1 MHRSEARQRI
11 GRRFFCML
19 MVLLVWSGMAGFLPQ
34 VAAQTPKTEGAG
46 NVLIGKLEGPEILPD
61 AKRPDKLGE
70 APMLADLVKAGKLPS
85 VEQRVPLEP
94 MVIKPLV
101 EIGKYGGTWRSV
113 FTGVADQENGNRIMS
128 TDKLIFWDYSGSQ
141 LRPSVAKSW
150 EVSDGARVTTFS
162 LRKGHKWSDGTPVT
176 ADDFLFWFEDIYSN
190 KDLTPTPHNEMSING
205 KVGKMEKVDETT
217 FRFVFPDPYPLLLE
231 ILGDSSYIGSSQA
244 HGADT
249 GLRGPVA
256 PAAYLKQFHPKYTD
270 PAKLDQMAK
279 DAKMDSW
286 VKLFT
291 FKANWALNNELP
303 VLGPWKTTTP
313 INNPTWALER
323 NPYYFAVDTAGN
335 QLPYWDKV
343 VFTLAENLEV
353 ANLRAIAGEYDYQ
366 NRHMDLAK
374 LPVFLENQ
382 QKGNYTVHLDLA
394 GGGSDAAIQV
404 NQSWQGDP
412 EIMKWLR
419 NRDFRHGMSLGIDR
433 DQLNEVFWL
442 GLGTPGSTVP
452 AEESTYSP
460 GPEWRTKWHVFDPKQ
475 ANELLDKAGLTQKD
489 SEGMRLRTDG
499 KGRLRFELVAI
510 AGTFVPYAQMG
521 EMIAQQLKK
530 VGLQLD
536 VVELERNLGQNQRA
550 YGNDTQLFMVMN
562 QGSEMLYSYPNQ
574 TIPVAF
580 NAPMSPGISAWF
592 NSGGDKGVD
601 PSFDPQLVKVLE
613 LFKQGKN
620 ELDPAARIKIGQEI
634 WKVVTEETYTIGLVG
649 RSPASNGTR
658 IVKNNVGNV
667 PARQSLG
674 QHVRTPGISHP
685 ATLFFKS

>member
-1 MHRSEARQRI
+1 VTKPEDKI
-11 GRRFFCML
+11 G
-19 MVLLVWSGMAGFLPQ
+19 
-34 VAAQTPKTEGAG
+34 K
-46 NVLIGKLEGPEILPD
+46 NLIGKLEGPEILPD

-70 APMLADLVKAGKLPS
+70 APMWADLVKAGKLPP
-85 VEQRVPLEP
+85 VQERVSQD
-94 MVIKPLV
+94 PLV
-101 EIGKYGGTWRSV
+101 LKPTHEVGKYGGTWRTV
-113 FTGVADQENGNRIMS
+113 FTGVADQENGNRIVS
-128 TDKLIFWDYSGSQ
+128 TDKLVFWNYAGTEQ
-141 LRPSVAKSW
+141 RPCLAKSW
-150 EVSDGARVTTFS
+150 TTSDGGRVWTFS
-162 LRKGHKWSDGTPVT
+162 LREGHKWSDGSPLTT
-176 ADDFLFWFEDIYSN
+176 DDVMFWYEDMNLNKELNPTQSN
-190 KDLTPTPHNEMSING
+190 EWLTNG
-205 KVGKMEKVDETT
+205 KPGKVEKVDQTT
-217 FRFVFPDPYPLLLE
+217 YRYVFPDPYPLLLDV
-231 ILGDSSYIGSSQA
+231 LGDSSILGSSQA
-244 HGADT
+244 HGVDT
-249 GLRGPVA
+249 GIRGPVH

-286 VKLFT
+286 VKLFLS
-291 FKANWALNNELP
+291 KANWALNPELP
-303 VLGPWKTTTP
+303 TLGPWKTTTP
-313 INNPTWALER
+313 INNPTWVLER
-323 NPYYFAVDTAGN
+323 NPYYFAIDTAGN

-353 ANLRAIAGEYDYQ
+353 ANLRAIAGEFDNQ

-412 EIMKWLR
+412 EIQKWLR

-442 GLGTPGSTVP
+442 GLGTPGSPVP
-452 AEESTYSP
+452 AEESTYNP

-489 SEGMRLRTDG
+489 SEGMRLRSDG
-499 KGRLRFELVAI
+499 QGRLRFELVTI
-510 AGTFVPYAQMG
+510 SGTFVPYAQMG

-574 TIPVAF
+574 TVPVAF
-580 NAPMSPGISAWF
+580 NAPMSPGFSIWY

-601 PSFDPQLVKVLE
+601 PSFDPQMVKALD
-613 LFKQGKN
+613 LFTKGKN
-620 ELDPAARIKIGQEI
+620 ELDAAKRIEIGKEI
-634 WKVVTEETYTIGLVG
+634 WRIVTEETYTIGLVG

-667 PARQSLG
+667 PARQALG

-685 ATLFFKS
+685 ATMFFKS